1 MNADSPFAAVAMD
14 CTWPGTTGFLHL
26 SLSII
31 SICQPF
37 VNGVSA
43 RQSAN
48 VKERESP
55 VNGPGNNNSGA
66 GTDNPTIFM
75 DT

>member
-31 SICQPF
+31 SICQLF
-37 VNGVSA
+37 VKVVYA

-48 VKERESP
+48 VKERESS
-55 VNGPGNNNSGA
+55 VNGSDNNRGA
-66 GTDNPTIFM
+66 EPTTPLSPM
-75 DT
+75 SS